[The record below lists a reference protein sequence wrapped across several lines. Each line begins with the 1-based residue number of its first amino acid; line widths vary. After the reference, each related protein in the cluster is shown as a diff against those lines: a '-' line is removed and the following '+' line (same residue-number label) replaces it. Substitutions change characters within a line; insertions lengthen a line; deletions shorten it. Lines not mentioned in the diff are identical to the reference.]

1 VVLARLECGS
11 QALVGVVREVTDEG
25 LADEDPDARFSAGAV
40 DQPQGRYGRLRW
52 SRAQKLKEE
61 LVGTV
66 YRCHFQR
73 PSPV

>member
-1 VVLARLECGS
+1 
-11 QALVGVVREVTDEG
+11 VTDEG